1 MMNLR
6 GLFDYQRFENN
17 QRLGAMI
24 AQTEAKYLRRE
35 LLEDDLE
42 FLNAAGSKEYM
53 MNLEDENTE
62 RPTE

>member
-6 GLFDYQRFENN
+6 GLFDYQRFEDNK
-17 QRLGAMI
+17 RLGAMI

-35 LLEDDLE
+35 LFEDDLG

-53 MNLEDENTE
+53 MNQEDKNTE
-62 RPTE
+62 NPTE